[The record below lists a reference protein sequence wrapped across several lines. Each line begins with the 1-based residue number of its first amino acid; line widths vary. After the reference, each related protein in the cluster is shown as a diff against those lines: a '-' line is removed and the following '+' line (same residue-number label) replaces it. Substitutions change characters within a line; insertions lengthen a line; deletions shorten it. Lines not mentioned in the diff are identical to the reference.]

1 MFRSWNRITLAAGSA
16 AFLCVALV
24 LPAYANV
31 IIVNNICTLGNAI
44 RSANDNDAVG
54 GCADGGATGPDTI
67 VLTQDV
73 EVTFAANPALGE
85 GLPAIISDMV
95 ILGFGRSVT
104 RVSDSLFRLFTLR
117 EDIFGTGSL
126 VISDTT
132 ISGGATTAATQPG
145 GGFYVDPESIL
156 VMQRCTVSGNSAQF
170 GGGIRND
177 RNMIILDSTI
187 TQNEASGGGAG
198 LDSFGGSNTVVNS
211 TFSGNVHTGTEG
223 AGIAIEDAG
232 GHVSVNLSTFSGNSS
247 ASASSSTLKGLA
259 NSISIQRSI
268 IANTVGG
275 GVACQGIR
283 DYPGNKDDD
292 GTCSGDGDLT
302 GLDPMLADNGGP
314 TRTHALLAGSNAIDH
329 GLACGQQDDQR
340 GSPRDDNLCDSGSF
354 EFGALPP
361 DEPEFDS
368 APNPGTELAFGNVEV
383 GASSTPETVEVTNLG
398 GANLELICSLSGA
411 NSDQFDISACPTPVG
426 TINPE
431 NVTVTCQPTSAGV
444 KSASLDIAT
453 NDADEMNVSWPLL
466 CTGLMLD
473 EEIVF
478 KDSFEDP

>member
-156 VMQRCTVSGNSAQF
+156 VMQRCTVSGN
-170 GGGIRND
+170 
-177 RNMIILDSTI
+177 
-187 TQNEASGGGAG
+187 
-198 LDSFGGSNTVVNS
+198 
-211 TFSGNVHTGTEG
+211 
-223 AGIAIEDAG
+223 
-232 GHVSVNLSTFSGNSS
+232 
-247 ASASSSTLKGLA
+247 
-259 NSISIQRSI
+259 
-268 IANTVGG
+268 
-275 GVACQGIR
+275 
-283 DYPGNKDDD
+283 
-292 GTCSGDGDLT
+292 
-302 GLDPMLADNGGP
+302 
-314 TRTHALLAGSNAIDH
+314 
-329 GLACGQQDDQR
+329 
-340 GSPRDDNLCDSGSF
+340 
-354 EFGALPP
+354 
-361 DEPEFDS
+361 
-368 APNPGTELAFGNVEV
+368 
-383 GASSTPETVEVTNLG
+383 
-398 GANLELICSLSGA
+398 
-411 NSDQFDISACPTPVG
+411 
-426 TINPE
+426 
-431 NVTVTCQPTSAGV
+431 
-444 KSASLDIAT
+444 
-453 NDADEMNVSWPLL
+453 
-466 CTGLMLD
+466 
-473 EEIVF
+473 
-478 KDSFEDP
+478 